1 MKEER
6 ERGGTQEGE
15 KGISS
20 KESTERVVLT
30 ALFPRPP
37 LPARIRQPCLSLC
50 PPLLSVFPPPLPIPP
65 PPSFA
70 NSRSLGLLYHP
81 LICMS
86 CFASRPSSP
95 FSLSTLSPPPFSR
108 DRESRIPFKRR
119 VARPSDTFHRNCST
133 RRKVNNP
140 LTTEG
145 NDASSR

>member
-30 ALFPRPP
+30 ALFPRSP

-50 PPLLSVFPPPLPIPP
+50 PPLLSVFPLPLPIPP